1 MTTTEHFFWNNW
13 RRTVLKL
20 FVQGLPLMLV
30 AMFAGSSFAAGPMTA
45 VIPLSQAHAHNDYE
59 HARPLLDALNEGFC
73 SIEADIWLTNNQ
85 LLVAHDLA
93 DTKPGRTLQSLY
105 LDPLRERIHQNGGHV
120 YAKGVSCTLLID
132 VKSAAEPTYASLR
145 QVLQK
150 YSDILTTFTST
161 NIVTNALT
169 VIISGNRAKNVMA
182 AESLRYAAID
192 GRLADLETGASTSLI
207 PLISDNWNQNFKWR
221 GTGPLPENE
230 RKKLRQI
237 VQRAHDQSRRIRFW
251 AAPDNPAGW
260 HELTLAGVDLI
271 STDDLAGLAKFLHT
285 RTP

>member
-1 MTTTEHFFWNNW
+1 MMTTEHFFRNNW
-13 RRTVLKL
+13 RRTVLKK
-20 FVQGLPLMLV
+20 FVQGLLLMLA
-30 AMFAGSSFAAGPMTA
+30 AMFTGRSFAGGPMTA
-45 VIPLSQAHAHNDYE
+45 VTPLLQAHAHNDYE
-59 HARPLLDALNEGFC
+59 HVRPLLDALNEGFC

-150 YSDILTTFTST
+150 YSDILTAFTPT

-169 VIISGNRAKNVMA
+169 VIISGNRAKEA
-182 AESLRYAAID
+182 IALESLRYAAID
-192 GRLADLETGASTSLI
+192 GRLVDLETGASTGLI

-230 RKKLRQI
+230 RKNYGRSSSAHKT
-237 VQRAHDQSRRIRFW
+237 RAVGSVSGRPRTIRPDGTNSRWRAWI
-251 AAPDNPAGW
+251 
-260 HELTLAGVDLI
+260 
-271 STDDLAGLAKFLHT
+271 
-285 RTP
+285 